1 LSFVSSLKKKLS
13 KTHNSFI
20 RRIAEI
26 VRLSGRV
33 DEELI
38 EDIEDIL
45 IQADLGIS
53 ITERIISQL
62 TEQIRLHKLSSSE
75 QVFTALENIIITLLR
90 DEYKDVQA
98 IDFNP
103 KEKPYVLLFVGVN
116 GVGKTTSIAKFA
128 QRFKKNG
135 KKVLLVA
142 GDTFRAAAIE
152 QLEIWAKRIGVAIIG
167 QEYGSDPSSVIF
179 NAMQSAKA
187 QSYDVVLIDTAG
199 RLHTKI
205 NLMRELAKIKRTIQ
219 KHIPDAPHQV
229 LLVIDATTGQNGV
242 QQAKKFLESIPID
255 GIVLTKLDGTAKG
268 GVALGIKDSLQIPIK
283 AIGIGEQ
290 MDDMKDFDA
299 EEFVKAIFE

>member
-1 LSFVSSLKKKLS
+1 MSIVTGLKKKLA

-20 RRIAEI
+20 KRIAEI
-26 VRLSGRV
+26 VQLSGRV

-45 IQADLGIS
+45 IQADLGVS
-53 ITERIISQL
+53 ITGKIISRL
-62 TEQIRLHKLSSSE
+62 EEQIRLHKLSKTE
-75 QVFTALENIIITLLR
+75 QVYEALENIIITILQ
-90 DEYKDVQA
+90 DEYKDVDA

-103 KEKPYVLLFVGVN
+103 NEKPYVLLFVGVN
-116 GVGKTTSIAKFA
+116 GVGKTTTIAKCA
-128 QRFKKNG
+128 QRFKNNG

-152 QLEIWAKRIGVAIIG
+152 QLEIWAKRIGVTIIG

-205 NLMRELAKIKRTIQ
+205 NLMRELEKIKRTIQ
-219 KHIPDAPHQV
+219 KHISDAPHQV
-229 LLVIDATTGQNGV
+229 LLVVDATTGQNGV

-255 GIVLTKLDGTAKG
+255 GIILTKLDGTAKG

-283 AIGIGEQ
+283 AIGVGEQ
-290 MDDMKDFDA
+290 IDDLKDFDA
-299 EEFVKAIFE
+299 TEFVKAIFE

>member
-1 LSFVSSLKKKLS
+1 MSLVSSLKKKLS

-20 RRIAEI
+20 ARIAEI
-26 VRLSGRV
+26 VRLSGSV

-53 ITERIISQL
+53 ITDKIISQL
-62 TEQIRLHKLSSSE
+62 KEQIRLHKLSSSE
-75 QVFTALENIIITLLR
+75 QIFTTLKNIIITLLR
-90 DEYKDVQA
+90 DEYKDVDS
-98 IDFNP
+98 INFNP
-103 KEKPYVLLFVGVN
+103 KVKPYVLLFVGVN
-116 GVGKTTSIAKFA
+116 GVGKTTSIAKCA
-128 QRFKKNG
+128 QRFKNNG

-152 QLEIWAKRIGVAIIG
+152 QLELWAKRINVAIIG

-205 NLMRELAKIKRTIQ
+205 NLMRELEKIKRTIQ
-219 KHIPDAPHQV
+219 KHIPEAPHQV
-229 LLVIDATTGQNGV
+229 LLVVDATTGQNGV

-255 GIVLTKLDGTAKG
+255 GIILTKLDGTAKG

-290 MDDMKDFDA
+290 M
-299 EEFVKAIFE
+299 

>member
-1 LSFVSSLKKKLS
+1 MNSLKKKLT

-20 RRIAEI
+20 ARIAEI
-26 VRLSGRV
+26 VRLSGSV

-53 ITERIISQL
+53 ITDKIISQL
-62 TEQIRLHKLSSSE
+62 KEQIRLHKLSSSE
-75 QVFTALENIIITLLR
+75 QIFTTLKNIIITLLR
-90 DEYKDVQA
+90 DEYKDVDS
-98 IDFNP
+98 INFNP
-103 KEKPYVLLFVGVN
+103 KVKPYVLLFVGVN
-116 GVGKTTSIAKFA
+116 GVGKTTSIAKCA
-128 QRFKKNG
+128 QRFKNNG

-152 QLEIWAKRIGVAIIG
+152 QLELWAKRINVAIIG

-187 QSYDVVLIDTAG
+187 QSYDIVLIDTAG

-205 NLMRELAKIKRTIQ
+205 NLMRELEKIKRTIQ
-219 KHIPDAPHQV
+219 KHIPEAPHQV
-229 LLVIDATTGQNGV
+229 LLVVDATTGQNGV

-255 GIVLTKLDGTAKG
+255 GIILTKLDGTAKG

-290 MDDMKDFDA
+290 MDDLKDFDA
-299 EEFVKAIFE
+299 TDFVKAIFE

>member
-1 LSFVSSLKKKLS
+1 
-13 KTHNSFI
+13 
-20 RRIAEI
+20 
-26 VRLSGRV
+26 
-33 DEELI
+33 
-38 EDIEDIL
+38 
-45 IQADLGIS
+45 
-53 ITERIISQL
+53 
-62 TEQIRLHKLSSSE
+62 
-75 QVFTALENIIITLLR
+75 R

-290 MDDMKDFDA
+290 MDDLKDFDA

>member
-1 LSFVSSLKKKLS
+1 MSSLKKKLS

-20 RRIAEI
+20 ARIAEI
-26 VRLSGRV
+26 VRLSGSV

-53 ITERIISQL
+53 ITDKIISQL
-62 TEQIRLHKLSSSE
+62 KEQIRLHKLSSSE
-75 QVFTALENIIITLLR
+75 QIFTTLKNIIITLLH
-90 DEYKDVQA
+90 DEYKDVDS
-98 IDFNP
+98 INFNP
-103 KEKPYVLLFVGVN
+103 KVKPYVLLFVGVN
-116 GVGKTTSIAKFA
+116 GVGKTTSIAKCA
-128 QRFKKNG
+128 QRFKNNG

-152 QLEIWAKRIGVAIIG
+152 QLELWAKRINVAIIG

-205 NLMRELAKIKRTIQ
+205 NLMRELEKIKRTIQ
-219 KHIPDAPHQV
+219 KHIPEAPHQV
-229 LLVIDATTGQNGV
+229 LLVVDATTGQNGV

-255 GIVLTKLDGTAKG
+255 GIILTKLDGTAKG

-283 AIGIGEQ
+283 AIGVGEQ
-290 MDDMKDFDA
+290 MDDLKDFDA
-299 EEFVKAIFE
+299 TDFVKAIFE

>member
-1 LSFVSSLKKKLS
+1 MSIVSSLKKKLA

-20 RRIAEI
+20 KRLAEI
-26 VRLSGRV
+26 VQLSGRV

-45 IQADLGIS
+45 IQADLGVS
-53 ITERIISQL
+53 ITGKITSRLE
-62 TEQIRLHKLSSSE
+62 EQIRLQKLSKTE
-75 QVFTALENIIITLLR
+75 QVYKALENIIITILH
-90 DEYKDVQA
+90 DEYKDVDA

-103 KEKPYVLLFVGVN
+103 EEKPYVLLFIGVN
-116 GVGKTTSIAKFA
+116 GVGKTTTIAKCA
-128 QRFKKNG
+128 QRFKNNG

-152 QLEIWAKRIGVAIIG
+152 QLEIWAKRIGVTIIG

-205 NLMRELAKIKRTIQ
+205 NLMRELEKIKRTIQ
-219 KHIPDAPHQV
+219 KHISDAPHQV
-229 LLVIDATTGQNGV
+229 LLVVDATTGQNGV

-255 GIVLTKLDGTAKG
+255 GIILTKLDGTAKG

-283 AIGIGEQ
+283 AIGVGEQ
-290 MDDMKDFDA
+290 IDDLKDFDA
-299 EEFVKAIFE
+299 TEFVKAIFE

>member
-1 LSFVSSLKKKLS
+1 MSLVSSLKKKLS

-20 RRIAEI
+20 ARIAEI
-26 VRLSGRV
+26 VRLSGSV

-53 ITERIISQL
+53 ITDKIISQL
-62 TEQIRLHKLSSSE
+62 KEQIRLHKLSSSE
-75 QVFTALENIIITLLR
+75 QIFTTLKNIIITLLH
-90 DEYKDVQA
+90 DEYKDVDS
-98 IDFNP
+98 INFNP
-103 KEKPYVLLFVGVN
+103 KVKPYVLLFVGVN
-116 GVGKTTSIAKFA
+116 GVGKTTSIAKCA
-128 QRFKKNG
+128 QRFKNNG

-152 QLEIWAKRIGVAIIG
+152 QLELWAKRINVAIIG

-205 NLMRELAKIKRTIQ
+205 NLMRELEKIKRTIQ
-219 KHIPDAPHQV
+219 KHIPEAPHQV
-229 LLVIDATTGQNGV
+229 LLVVDATTGQNGV

-255 GIVLTKLDGTAKG
+255 GIILTKLDGTAKG

-283 AIGIGEQ
+283 AIGVGEQ
-290 MDDMKDFDA
+290 MDDLKDFDA
-299 EEFVKAIFE
+299 TDFVKAIFE

>member
-1 LSFVSSLKKKLS
+1 LSLVSGLKKKLA

-20 RRIAEI
+20 KRIAEI
-26 VRLSGRV
+26 VHLSGRV

-45 IQADLGIS
+45 IQADIGIS
-53 ITERIISQL
+53 ITHKIISQL
-62 TEQIRLHKLSSSE
+62 EEQIRLHKLSNTD
-75 QVFTALENIIITLLR
+75 QVFSTLENIIITILH
-90 DEYKDVQA
+90 DEYKDVDA
-98 IDFNP
+98 VDFNP
-103 KEKPYVLLFVGVN
+103 QEKPYVLLFVGVN
-116 GVGKTTSIAKFA
+116 GVGKTTSIAKCA
-128 QRFKKNG
+128 HRFKSNG

-152 QLEIWAKRIGVAIIG
+152 QLEVWAKRIGVAIIG

-199 RLHTKI
+199 RLHTKV
-205 NLMRELAKIKRTIQ
+205 NLMRELEKIKRTIQ
-219 KHIPDAPHQV
+219 KHIPDAPQQV
-229 LLVIDATTGQNGV
+229 ILVIDATTGQNGV

-255 GIVLTKLDGTAKG
+255 GIILTKLDGTAKG

-283 AIGIGEQ
+283 AIGVGEQ
-290 MDDMKDFDA
+290 MDDLKDFNA
-299 EEFVKAIFE
+299 TEFVKAIFE

>member
-1 LSFVSSLKKKLS
+1 LSLVSSLKKKLS

-20 RRIAEI
+20 ARIAEI
-26 VRLSGRV
+26 VRLSGSV

-53 ITERIISQL
+53 ITDKIISQL
-62 TEQIRLHKLSSSE
+62 KEQIRLHKLSSSE
-75 QVFTALENIIITLLR
+75 QIFTTLKNIIITLLH
-90 DEYKDVQA
+90 DEYKDVDS
-98 IDFNP
+98 INFNP
-103 KEKPYVLLFVGVN
+103 KVKPYVLLFVGVN
-116 GVGKTTSIAKFA
+116 GVGKTTSIAKCA
-128 QRFKKNG
+128 QRFKNNG

-152 QLEIWAKRIGVAIIG
+152 QLELWAKRINVAIIG

-205 NLMRELAKIKRTIQ
+205 NLMRELEKIKRTIQ
-219 KHIPDAPHQV
+219 KHIPEAPHQV
-229 LLVIDATTGQNGV
+229 LLVVDATTGQNGV

-255 GIVLTKLDGTAKG
+255 GIILTKLDGTAKG

-290 MDDMKDFDA
+290 MDDLKDFDA
-299 EEFVKAIFE
+299 TDFVKAIFE

>member
-1 LSFVSSLKKKLS
+1 MSIVTGLKKKLA

-20 RRIAEI
+20 KRIAEI
-26 VRLSGRV
+26 VQLSGKV

-38 EDIEDIL
+38 ENIEDIL
-45 IQADLGIS
+45 IQADLGVT
-53 ITERIISQL
+53 ITGKIISRL
-62 TEQIRLHKLSSSE
+62 EEQIRLHKLSKTE
-75 QVFTALENIIITLLR
+75 QVYEALENIIITILQ
-90 DEYKDVQA
+90 DEYKDVDA

-103 KEKPYVLLFVGVN
+103 NEKPYVLLFVGVN
-116 GVGKTTSIAKFA
+116 GVGKTTTIAKCA
-128 QRFKKNG
+128 QRFKNNG

-152 QLEIWAKRIGVAIIG
+152 QLEIWAKRIGVTIIG

-205 NLMRELAKIKRTIQ
+205 NLMRELEKIKRTIQ
-219 KHIPDAPHQV
+219 KHISDAPHQV
-229 LLVIDATTGQNGV
+229 LLVVDATTGQNGV

-255 GIVLTKLDGTAKG
+255 GIILTKLDGTAKG

-283 AIGIGEQ
+283 AIGVGEQ
-290 MDDMKDFDA
+290 IDDLKDFDA
-299 EEFVKAIFE
+299 TEFVKAIFE

>member
-1 LSFVSSLKKKLS
+1 MSSLKKKLS

-20 RRIAEI
+20 ARIAEI
-26 VRLSGRV
+26 VRLSGSV

-53 ITERIISQL
+53 ITDKIISQL
-62 TEQIRLHKLSSSE
+62 KEQIRLHKLSSSE
-75 QVFTALENIIITLLR
+75 QIFTTLKNIIITLLH
-90 DEYKDVQA
+90 DEYKDVDS
-98 IDFNP
+98 INFNP
-103 KEKPYVLLFVGVN
+103 KVKPYVLLFVGVN
-116 GVGKTTSIAKFA
+116 GVGKTTSIAKCA
-128 QRFKKNG
+128 QRFKNNG

-152 QLEIWAKRIGVAIIG
+152 QLELWAKRINVAIIG

-205 NLMRELAKIKRTIQ
+205 NLMRELEKIKRTIQ
-219 KHIPDAPHQV
+219 KHIPEAPHQV
-229 LLVIDATTGQNGV
+229 LLVVDATTGQNGV

-255 GIVLTKLDGTAKG
+255 GIILTKLDGTAKG

-290 MDDMKDFDA
+290 MDDLKDFDA
-299 EEFVKAIFE
+299 TDFVKAIFE

>member
-1 LSFVSSLKKKLS
+1 MSLISNLKKKLA
-13 KTHNSFI
+13 KTHNSFVK
-20 RRIAEI
+20 RIAEI
-26 VRLSGRV
+26 VHLSGRV

-45 IQADLGIS
+45 IQADLGVS
-53 ITERIISQL
+53 ITQKIISKL
-62 TEQIRLHKLSSSE
+62 EEQIRVHKLTKPDQIFS
-75 QVFTALENIIITLLR
+75 ALEHIIITILQ
-90 DEYKDVQA
+90 DEYKDVTS
-98 IDFNP
+98 IDYNTNIS
-103 KEKPYVLLFVGVN
+103 PYVLLFVGVN
-116 GVGKTTSIAKFA
+116 GVGKTTSIAKCA
-128 QRFKKNG
+128 LRFKKNG

-152 QLEIWAKRIGVAIIG
+152 QLELWAKRVGVSIIG
-167 QEYGSDPSSVIF
+167 QEYGSDPSSVIY

-205 NLMRELAKIKRTIQ
+205 NLMRELEKIKRTIQ
-219 KHIPDAPHQV
+219 KHVPDAPHQV

-255 GIVLTKLDGTAKG
+255 GIILTKLDGTAKG
-268 GVALGIKDSLQIPIK
+268 GVALGIMDSLQIPIK

-290 MDDMKDFDA
+290 MDDLKDFNA
-299 EEFVKAIFE
+299 TEFVKAIFE

>member
-1 LSFVSSLKKKLS
+1 LSLVSSLKKKLS

-20 RRIAEI
+20 ARIAEI
-26 VRLSGRV
+26 VRLSGSV

-53 ITERIISQL
+53 ITDKIISQL
-62 TEQIRLHKLSSSE
+62 KEQIRLHKLSSSE
-75 QVFTALENIIITLLR
+75 QIFTTLKNIIITLLR
-90 DEYKDVQA
+90 DEYKDVDS
-98 IDFNP
+98 INFNP
-103 KEKPYVLLFVGVN
+103 KVKPYVLLFVGVN
-116 GVGKTTSIAKFA
+116 GVGKTTSIAKCA
-128 QRFKKNG
+128 QRFKNNG

-152 QLEIWAKRIGVAIIG
+152 QLELWAKRINVAIIG

-205 NLMRELAKIKRTIQ
+205 NLMRELEKIKRTIQ
-219 KHIPDAPHQV
+219 KHIPEAPHQV
-229 LLVIDATTGQNGV
+229 LLVVDATTGQNGV

-255 GIVLTKLDGTAKG
+255 GIILTKLDGTAKG

-283 AIGIGEQ
+283 AIGVGEQ
-290 MDDMKDFDA
+290 MDDLKDFDA
-299 EEFVKAIFE
+299 TDFVKAIFE

>member
-1 LSFVSSLKKKLS
+1 MSLVTGLKKKLA

-20 RRIAEI
+20 KRIAEI
-26 VRLSGRV
+26 VQLSGRV

-45 IQADLGIS
+45 IQADLGVS
-53 ITERIISQL
+53 ITGKIISQL
-62 TEQIRLHKLSSSE
+62 EEQIRLHKLSNTE
-75 QVFTALENIIITLLR
+75 QVFSALENIIITILH
-90 DEYKDVQA
+90 DEYKDVDA

-116 GVGKTTSIAKFA
+116 GVGKTTTIAKCA
-128 QRFKKNG
+128 HRFKNNG

-152 QLEIWAKRIGVAIIG
+152 QLEIWAKRIGVPIIG

-205 NLMRELAKIKRTIQ
+205 NLMMELEKIERTIQ
-219 KHIPDAPHQV
+219 KHISDAPHQV

-242 QQAKKFLESIPID
+242 QQATKFLESIPID
-255 GIVLTKLDGTAKG
+255 GIILTKLDGTAKG
-268 GVALGIKDSLQIPIK
+268 GVAFGIKDSLQIPIK
-283 AIGIGEQ
+283 AIGVGEQ
-290 MDDMKDFDA
+290 MDDLKDFDA
-299 EEFVKAIFE
+299 TEFVKAIFE

>member
-1 LSFVSSLKKKLS
+1 LSLVSSLKKKLS

-20 RRIAEI
+20 ARIAEI
-26 VRLSGRV
+26 VRLSGSV

-53 ITERIISQL
+53 ITDKIISQL
-62 TEQIRLHKLSSSE
+62 KEQIRLHKLSSSE
-75 QVFTALENIIITLLR
+75 QIFTTLKNIIITLLH
-90 DEYKDVQA
+90 DEYKDVDS
-98 IDFNP
+98 INFNP
-103 KEKPYVLLFVGVN
+103 KVKPYVLLFVGVN
-116 GVGKTTSIAKFA
+116 GVGKTTSIAKCA
-128 QRFKKNG
+128 QRFKNNG

-152 QLEIWAKRIGVAIIG
+152 QLELWAKRINVAIIG

-205 NLMRELAKIKRTIQ
+205 NLMRELEKIKRTIQ
-219 KHIPDAPHQV
+219 KHIPEAPHQV
-229 LLVIDATTGQNGV
+229 LLVVDATTGQNGV

-255 GIVLTKLDGTAKG
+255 GIILTKLDGTAKG

-283 AIGIGEQ
+283 AIGVGEQ
-290 MDDMKDFDA
+290 MDDLKDFDA
-299 EEFVKAIFE
+299 TDFVKAIFE

>member
-1 LSFVSSLKKKLS
+1 LSLVSSLKKKLS

-20 RRIAEI
+20 ARIAEI
-26 VRLSGRV
+26 VHLSGRV

-53 ITERIISQL
+53 ITEKIVSQL
-62 TEQIRLHKLSSSE
+62 KEKIRLHKLTSSE
-75 QVFTALENIIITLLR
+75 QVFSALENIILTILR
-90 DEYKDVQA
+90 DEYKDVES

-103 KEKPYVLLFVGVN
+103 HEKPYVVLFVGVN
-116 GVGKTTSIAKFA
+116 GVGKTTSIAKCA
-128 QRFKKNG
+128 QRYKNNG

-152 QLEIWAKRIGVAIIG
+152 QLELWAKRIGVAIIG

-187 QSYDVVLIDTAG
+187 HSYDVVLIDTAG

-205 NLMRELAKIKRTIQ
+205 NLMRELEKIKRTIQ
-219 KHIPDAPHQV
+219 KHIPEAPHQV

-255 GIVLTKLDGTAKG
+255 GIILTKLDGTAKG

-283 AIGIGEQ
+283 AIGVGEQ
-290 MDDMKDFDA
+290 MNDLKDFDA
-299 EEFVKAIFE
+299 TEFVKAIFE

>member
-1 LSFVSSLKKKLS
+1 MSLVSSLKKKLS

-20 RRIAEI
+20 ARIAEI
-26 VRLSGRV
+26 VRLSGSV

-53 ITERIISQL
+53 ITDKIISQL
-62 TEQIRLHKLSSSE
+62 KEQIRLHKLSSSE
-75 QVFTALENIIITLLR
+75 QIFTTLKNIIITLLH
-90 DEYKDVQA
+90 DEYKDVDS
-98 IDFNP
+98 INFNP
-103 KEKPYVLLFVGVN
+103 KVKPYVLLFVGVN
-116 GVGKTTSIAKFA
+116 GVGKTTSIAKCA
-128 QRFKKNG
+128 QRFKNNG

-152 QLEIWAKRIGVAIIG
+152 QLELWAKRINVAIIG

-205 NLMRELAKIKRTIQ
+205 NLMRELEKIKRTIQ
-219 KHIPDAPHQV
+219 KHIPEAPHQV
-229 LLVIDATTGQNGV
+229 LLVVDATTGQNGV

-255 GIVLTKLDGTAKG
+255 GIILTKLDGTAKG

-290 MDDMKDFDA
+290 MDDLKDFDA
-299 EEFVKAIFE
+299 TDFVKAIFE

>member
-1 LSFVSSLKKKLS
+1 MSIVSGLKKKLAR
-13 KTHNSFI
+13 THNSFI
-20 RRIAEI
+20 KRIAEI
-26 VRLSGRV
+26 VKLSGRV

-45 IQADLGIS
+45 IQADLGVS
-53 ITERIISQL
+53 ITSKIISQL
-62 TEQIRLHKLSSSE
+62 EEQIRLHKLSKTE
-75 QVFTALENIIITLLR
+75 QVYEILENIIITILQ
-90 DEYKDVQA
+90 DEYKDVDA

-116 GVGKTTSIAKFA
+116 GVGKTTTIAKCA
-128 QRFKKNG
+128 QRFKNNG

-142 GDTFRAAAIE
+142 GDTFRAGAIE
-152 QLEIWAKRIGVAIIG
+152 QLEIWAKRIGVTIIG

-205 NLMRELAKIKRTIQ
+205 NLMRELEKIKRTIR
-219 KHIPDAPHQV
+219 KHIHDAPHQV

-255 GIVLTKLDGTAKG
+255 GIILTKLDGTAKG
-268 GVALGIKDSLQIPIK
+268 GVALGIKDILQIPIK

-290 MDDMKDFDA
+290 IDDLKDFDA
-299 EEFVKAIFE
+299 TEFVKAIFE